1 MTSQATEQINEY
13 IYSQSQN
20 ISDKLTQIR
29 NIVHELVPE
38 VEECITY
45 GMPAFRYHGYL
56 IWFFAYNKH
65 YSIFP
70 MNGHFVSEN
79 PKLLKWY
86 KTTKASIHFD
96 YNKPLPID
104 LVRQIINI
112 RTQENLANKK

>member
-1 MTSQATEQINEY
+1 MTSKSIEIDDYIN
-13 IYSQSQN
+13 SQKLD
-20 ISDKLTQIR
+20 IADKFRQIR
-29 NIVHELVPE
+29 DLVHKIIPQ

-56 IWFFAYNKH
+56 LGFFGYNKH

-79 PKLLKWY
+79 SELLKWY

-96 YNKPLPID
+96 YDKPLPID
-104 LVRQIINI
+104 LVHQIITI
-112 RTQENLANKK
+112 RMQENLANKK